1 MTPLLQPVQP
11 GAVPKSAGAGL
22 FLPLSLSQALARE
35 RGLRLL
41 WLVSVLMLLLG
52 IWAALAPVDKIVRAQ
67 GRIIAAGRAQVVQHL
82 EGGIVQTIL
91 VREGQKV
98 QAGQIL
104 MQMSDI
110 NANSTLQQGQSRLL
124 ALRAQQSRLQA
135 EAQGGSPQ
143 FASEIPAALRALEQR
158 AFEERR
164 SRMGSEQSALQQQV
178 AQRSAELREA
188 QARTQSLS
196 SELQLARQQ
205 TVLMESL
212 QKKGAASQMEILDA
226 QGRSERLNTQYRD
239 VVNSLPRLLS
249 AQAETNARLNEAN
262 ARFRAEARTELSQV
276 SAEIQRFEATV
287 GADTDRVSRTEVRA
301 PTAGFV
307 NRLYFNTLGG
317 VIKAGEPVLE
327 ITPSEGLLAV
337 EARVRPDDRAA
348 LRIGLP
354 TRVMLG
360 AYDYTVYGAL
370 DGEVTEVSS
379 DTLPDEQGQR
389 YYRVVVQTA
398 AAKGALSSEIILP
411 GMTASADV
419 VVGQRSVLSYL
430 LSPFLRFSARA
441 LSESR

>member
-1 MTPLLQPVQP
+1 MKVTLKIISQTRR
-11 GAVPKSAGAGL
+11 GL
-22 FLPLSLSQALARE
+22 NALIQLCLPTTLRQALGRE
-35 RGLRLL
+35 RDVRLMWTMASL
-41 WLVSVLMLLLG
+41 LAMLLL
-52 IWAALAPVDKIVRAQ
+52 WSALAPMDKIVRAQ

-82 EGGIVQTIL
+82 EGGIVQKIM

-110 NANSTLQQGQSRLL
+110 NASSTLQQGQSRLL
-124 ALRAQQSRLQA
+124 AFKAQQARLQA
-135 EAQGGSPQ
+135 EAQGGVPQ
-143 FASEIPAALRALEQR
+143 FMADIPIELRALER
-158 AFEERR
+158 NVFEERR
-164 SRMGSEQSALQQQV
+164 SRMQSEQSALQQQV

-188 QARTQSLS
+188 QARTQSFY

-205 TVLMESL
+205 ANLMESL
-212 QKKGAASQMEILDA
+212 QKKGAASQMEMLDA

-249 AQAETNARLNEAN
+249 AQAETGARLNEAN

-276 SAEIQRFEATV
+276 SAEIQRFEAAV
-287 GADTDRVSRTEVRA
+287 GADTDRVSRAEVRA

-317 VIKAGEPVLE
+317 VVKAGEPVLE

-354 TRVMLG
+354 TRVMIG

-389 YYRVVVQTA
+389 YYRVVIQTSS
-398 AAKGALSSEIILP
+398 AKGPLSSEIILP

-430 LSPFLRFSARA
+430 ISPLLRFGARA
-441 LSESR
+441 LREPR